1 MGWDIPLGCGVRTQ
15 LRPLLLGLT
24 GTQLTL
30 LMVLCCWSESSIG
43 AAPRVPQI
51 HSLRRGQWQGR
62 APPPKRAVPCCV
74 SHTAIQGGH
83 GEAGLS
89 SQKYLCPP
97 KHCCWGPASWLEIT
111 LSGVAFR
118 GQGRPTPGRSVLL
131 LPTVVDGKWRFLS
144 SHTGLYTRAHSVTS
158 ACFRHSPPAAVH
170 QGGGST
176 FPCSATA
183 PGRQALTDR
192 GEAQNCLLWLVQ
204 GLCLLLLSLN
214 CSLVQALSF
223 SFFPWYFPPLPFEEE
238 E

>member
-131 LPTVVDGKWRFLS
+131 LPTVVDGKWRFLA
-144 SHTGLYTRAHSVTS
+144 SHTGVIYPSPQRHFRLLPSQPTRCCPPRGGLHLSVQ
-158 ACFRHSPPAAVH
+158 RHSSRPP
-170 QGGGST
+170 G
-176 FPCSATA
+176 P
-183 PGRQALTDR
+183 
-192 GEAQNCLLWLVQ
+192 N
-204 GLCLLLLSLN
+204 
-214 CSLVQALSF
+214 
-223 SFFPWYFPPLPFEEE
+223 
-238 E
+238 